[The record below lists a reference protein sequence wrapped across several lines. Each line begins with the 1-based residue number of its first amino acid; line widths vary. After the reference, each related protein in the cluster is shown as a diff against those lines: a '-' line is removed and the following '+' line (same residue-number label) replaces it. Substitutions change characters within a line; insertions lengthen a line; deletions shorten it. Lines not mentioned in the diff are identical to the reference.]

1 MEEND
6 LCVYGVL
13 DGFQGAH
20 VSDFVA
26 KRIPAELLW
35 GQLVP
40 EKSGHFARS
49 QPDTRQ
55 TKPDIKKA
63 GSGATLKFDTYI

>member
-1 MEEND
+1 MNKHWSRCFRFRVEEND

-13 DGFQGAH
+13 DGFDGSH

-40 EKSGHFARS
+40 DKSGREYNA
-49 QPDTRQ
+49 
-55 TKPDIKKA
+55 
-63 GSGATLKFDTYI
+63 